1 MSTSYL
7 KAGGN
12 YKPFLLRNER
22 VGRAEELAGIFAFIP
37 KLKKFMWKSRHRC
50 VSVVKFAAFVF
61 RII

>member
-1 MSTSYL
+1 MSWES
-7 KAGGN
+7 
-12 YKPFLLRNER
+12 
-22 VGRAEELAGIFAFIP
+22 GRISGIFVIS